1 MLSFA
6 QSMRDLNNDGFVD
19 ISDISFL
26 TGVFGSHGGAPSRDG
41 VGDPWP
47 PGYQGRFDA
56 NYDSFVDISDVTSL
70 TGIFGAACGP
80 P

>member
-26 TGVFGSHGGAPSRDG
+26 TGVFGSHGGDPSRDG
-41 VGDPWP
+41 VGDP
-47 PGYQGRFDA
+47 
-56 NYDSFVDISDVTSL
+56 
-70 TGIFGAACGP
+70 
-80 P
+80 